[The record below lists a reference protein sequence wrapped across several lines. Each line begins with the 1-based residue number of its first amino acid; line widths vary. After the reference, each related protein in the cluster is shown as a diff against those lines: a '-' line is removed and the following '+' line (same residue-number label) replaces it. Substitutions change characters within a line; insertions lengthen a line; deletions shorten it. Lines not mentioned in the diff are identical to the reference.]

1 MMRKPIEGTVAEN
14 LRRYGTGG
22 WRRTEEGK
30 PFGDVIKAAP
40 ARGKEKAIAPHP
52 SVKPQILMRQ
62 LVRASLPTGK
72 GTILDP
78 FAGSG
83 STLSAAV
90 EMGLR
95 AVGCEQDDEF
105 FKLASKAI
113 PQVSRL

>member
-1 MMRKPIEGTVAEN
+1 MMRNPPEGTVAEN
-14 LRRYGTGG
+14 LREYGTGG
-22 WRRTEEGK
+22 WRRTEDGK

-40 ARGKEKAIAPHP
+40 ARGRERELAPHP
-52 SVKPQILMRQ
+52 SIKPQALMRQ

-83 STLSAAV
+83 STLSAAAA
-90 EMGLR
+90 MGLR

-105 FKLASKAI
+105 FELASRAI
-113 PQVSRL
+113 PQVARL